1 METLNIGTKI
11 KKLRE
16 LKNLTQEH
24 MATVIGVTQSAYSR
38 LEMGETEIT
47 YSKLERIA
55 GELGMKPEEVI
66 AFNESMVF
74 NVMHNQTGN
83 GLIIQNN
90 SLNNEERELFKQ
102 QIETL
107 KEEVNYLKKI
117 IDSLI
122 KS

>member
-90 SLNNEERELFKQ
+90 SLNNEERELYKQ
-102 QIETL
+102 QIESL

>member
-90 SLNNEERELFKQ
+90 SLNNEERELYKQ
-102 QIETL
+102 QIESL
-107 KEEVNYLKKI
+107 KEEVAYLKKI